1 MAKNR
6 KTGSSDEI
14 VKSFNWPDKIF
25 GAAVIFLSIFVFV
38 IIAYPLWF
46 VVIASISNSN
56 LVNLGEV
63 TFWPKDIRFYGFEQ
77 IFQDTRIWKSY
88 ANTILYVVAGT
99 ALNMAV
105 TMPAAYALSRKDFP
119 TRNKIMFFFV
129 FTMFF
134 NGGLVPTYMTIS
146 KLGLISTK
154 LILIIYVA
162 LNTYNLIIARTF
174 IQNSIPDDLYEAAV
188 LDGCTHFGYFFKV
201 VMPLSKAVISV
212 LILYYA
218 VFHWNDYFNAL
229 VFNSNEDNAPL
240 QIVLREI
247 LLLNQAFASG
257 NGGVQGG
264 YGQSSADQVKYA
276 VIIVSTLPILCVY
289 PFIQKY
295 FEKGVMIGAVK
306 G

>member
-1 MAKNR
+1 MAGFRN
-6 KTGSSDEI
+6 T
-14 VKSFNWPDKIF
+14 KSAAFTRSANWGDRIF
-25 GAAVIFLSIFVFV
+25 GAAVIILSILIFV

-63 TFWPKDIRFYGFEQ
+63 TFLPKDIRFYGYEQ
-77 IFQDTRIWKSY
+77 IFQDARIWKGY

-99 ALNMAV
+99 ALNIV
-105 TMPAAYALSRKDFP
+105 LTMPAAYALSRKNFKA
-119 TRNKIMFFFV
+119 RNAVMMYFV

-134 NGGLVPTYMTIS
+134 SGGLVPLYMTVS
-146 KLGLISTK
+146 SLGLISTK
-154 LILIIYVA
+154 TILIIFVA
-162 LNTYNLIIARTF
+162 VNTYNLIIARTF
-174 IQNSIPDDLYEAAV
+174 IQNSIPEELYEAAV
-188 LDGCTHFGYFFKV
+188 LDGCSHFTYFMKV
-201 VMPLSKAVISV
+201 VVPLSKAVISV

-229 VFNSNEDNAPL
+229 IFNSKEDNQPL

-247 LLLNQAFASG
+247 LLLNQAFSNG
-257 NGGVQGG
+257 SGGVQGG

-276 VIIVSTLPILCVY
+276 VMIVSTLPILCVY

>member
-1 MAKNR
+1 MDKERTSN
-6 KTGSSDEI
+6 I
-14 VKSFNWPDKIF
+14 PDKIF
-25 GAAVIFLSIFVFV
+25 GASVIILSILIF
-38 IIAYPLWF
+38 IIVAYPLWF
-46 VVIASISNSN
+46 IVIASISNSN
-56 LVNLGEV
+56 LVNLEQV
-63 TFWPKDIRFYGFEQ
+63 TFLPKDIRFYGYQQ
-77 IFQDTRIWKSY
+77 ILEDSRIWKGY

-99 ALNMAV
+99 VLNMIV
-105 TMPAAYALSRKDFP
+105 TMPAAYALSR
-119 TRNKIMFFFV
+119 RNFKARNVVMLYFV

-134 NGGLVPTYMTIS
+134 SGGLVPLYMTVS
-146 KLGLISTK
+146 SLHLISTK
-154 LILIIYVA
+154 TILIIFIAV
-162 LNTYNLIIARTF
+162 NTYNLIIARTF
-174 IQNSIPDDLYEAAV
+174 IQNSIPEDLYEAAV
-188 LDGCTHFGYFFKV
+188 LDGCSHFTYFIKV
-201 VMPLSKAVISV
+201 VLPLSKAVNSV

-218 VFHWNDYFNAL
+218 VYHWNDYFNAL
-229 VFNSNEDNAPL
+229 IFNSKSENAPL

-276 VIIVSTLPILCVY
+276 VIIVSTVPILCVY